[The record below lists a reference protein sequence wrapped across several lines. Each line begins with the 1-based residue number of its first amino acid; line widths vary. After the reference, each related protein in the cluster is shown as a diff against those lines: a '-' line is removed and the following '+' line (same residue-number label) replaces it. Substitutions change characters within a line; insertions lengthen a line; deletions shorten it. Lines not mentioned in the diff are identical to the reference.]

1 MISRFRINFFL
12 IRTFAI
18 LRPRVIQGVVMP
30 ELVSQEVNN
39 KINEKQPLHLSF
51 QLAFPRKPS
60 NENDN

>member
-1 MISRFRINFFL
+1 MISSFRTNFFL

-18 LRPRVIQGVVMP
+18 LRPKVIQGVVSP
-30 ELVSQEVNN
+30 ELVSQEVGN

-51 QLAFPRKPS
+51 QHAFPRKPS

>member
-1 MISRFRINFFL
+1 MISRFRANFFL

-18 LRPRVIQGVVMP
+18 LRPIVIQGVVTP
-30 ELVSQEVNN
+30 ELVSQEVDN

-51 QLAFPRKPS
+51 QHVFPRKPS